1 MADISNRLMGQF
13 AQCLQSS
20 LAGPGEAEAE
30 AGTPA
35 VSASASAS
43 PPAKPIKGLSLFFGV
58 LWDRIKRLFG
68 GGRAK
73 S

>member
-1 MADISNRLMGQF
+1 MADISNRMMGQF
-13 AQCLQSS
+13 ADCLQTS
-20 LAGPGEAEAE
+20 LARPSEAEAE

-35 VSASASAS
+35 AVPAAPA
-43 PPAKPIKGLSLFFGV
+43 PAKPIKGLSLFFGV

-73 S
+73 KS